1 MHAARQSAGWLASLG
16 IITVPVLLARKQ
28 ACVVTG
34 GKLRRV
40 PGEYSAPPSLAVPWR
55 QGAGRDFL
63 APDRRGRARPA
74 AVHYQNSTA
83 TIMGS
88 YKEAAVRSRGKR
100 WLAQAQ
106 EQDERPVLSPALA
119 LSLAGKARAARS
131 PSRRG
136 CCTDAIMRVAHHH
149 ATQAQRSRP
158 PEREREREREKTI
171 EPRATSPRIG
181 FAKKSCDR
189 RFARRAWCTGVASIT
204 SLFELVPRPAS
215 FVRSF
220 RRLGPRI
227 GAPPGRTTGSS
238 EKKTISC

>member
-1 MHAARQSAGWLASLG
+1 
-16 IITVPVLLARKQ
+16 
-28 ACVVTG
+28 
-34 GKLRRV
+34 
-40 PGEYSAPPSLAVPWR
+40 
-55 QGAGRDFL
+55 
-63 APDRRGRARPA
+63 
-74 AVHYQNSTA
+74 
-83 TIMGS
+83 
-88 YKEAAVRSRGKR
+88 
-100 WLAQAQ
+100 
-106 EQDERPVLSPALA
+106 
-119 LSLAGKARAARS
+119 
-131 PSRRG
+131 
-136 CCTDAIMRVAHHH
+136 MRVAHHH

-158 PEREREREREKTI
+158 PEREREKTI

-238 EKKTISC
+238 EKKNDILLICYALCQAIKKAELENLPSIFREKREDMYVASSLQDVRLHSIASLSNSTYVVFFTVSQNQKSAARLGKHEGLAPEVSRRRSSDVRNGEFRYGLCYARIGCAG

>member
-1 MHAARQSAGWLASLG
+1 
-16 IITVPVLLARKQ
+16 
-28 ACVVTG
+28 
-34 GKLRRV
+34 
-40 PGEYSAPPSLAVPWR
+40 
-55 QGAGRDFL
+55 
-63 APDRRGRARPA
+63 
-74 AVHYQNSTA
+74 
-83 TIMGS
+83 
-88 YKEAAVRSRGKR
+88 
-100 WLAQAQ
+100 
-106 EQDERPVLSPALA
+106 
-119 LSLAGKARAARS
+119 
-131 PSRRG
+131 
-136 CCTDAIMRVAHHH
+136 MRVAHHH

-158 PEREREREREKTI
+158 PEREREKTI

-238 EKKTISC
+238 EKKKRYPANLLCIMSGDQESRTRKSAVHLSGKKGRYVRCVVFAGRTAPLHRVPFKFHLRCVLYCKPEPEERGTVGETRGACP